1 MINKLN
7 LKGVNNMRYPIAI
20 EPGKE
25 HYSHAVSFPDLPDC
39 VTAGNTFQ
47 DAIKNA
53 YDVFELYKAYLVQD
67 GKSIP
72 PASTIESHKDNPE
85 YKHCYWTYIDIN

>member
-1 MINKLN
+1 MELII
-7 LKGVNNMRYPIAI
+7 MRYPIAI

-25 HYSHAVSFPDLPDC
+25 NYSHAVSFPDLPDC
-39 VTAGNTFQ
+39 VTAGDTFQ

-53 YDVFELYKAYLVQD
+53 YDVFELYKAYLDQD
-67 GKSIP
+67 GKTIP

-85 YKHCYWTYIDIN
+85 YKDCYWTYIETN